1 MPLGLV
7 LPRVTTGQLEIQKL
21 KILGT
26 GLNLAF
32 DVSKLSGTS
41 SLSFFSHF
49 YPLTGKV
56 LGVLGKNLYS
66 DFICVNRV
74 GASLIYNGD
83 LMIKSTKM
91 WAQNISISAF

>member
-41 SLSFFSHF
+41 SLSFFGHF

-56 LGVLGKNLYS
+56 
-66 DFICVNRV
+66 
-74 GASLIYNGD
+74 
-83 LMIKSTKM
+83 
-91 WAQNISISAF
+91 